1 MLDADEEL
9 SLGAAVGGAR
19 RGLEAEEGTA
29 AAEILHFGLA
39 DGEAVAADAAAE
51 LGDDDGRSCERLRRE
66 RLQVQRGQV
75 VEASVL
81 GGLPGLPRH
90 SPKSLLLGRREAEVA
105 LGVGKRMRDAM
116 RPKALRRSHG
126 GRIGIRARC
135 AGSGRTQR

>member
-1 MLDADEEL
+1 LDADEEL

-29 AAEILHFGLA
+29 AAEIRHLGLS
-39 DGEAVAADAAAE
+39 DGEAVAADAAE
-51 LGDDDGRSCERLRRE
+51 LGDDDGRSRERLRRE

-116 RPKALRRSHG
+116 RPKALRISHG

-135 AGSGRTQR
+135 ARSGRTQR